1 MADKDLAEKY
11 LESFSDVFADIYNV
25 LLFQKEMLLE
35 EGLEEGP
42 TESIYK
48 VEENNLR
55 NQFRD
60 TVKLYKNGLYKVA
73 SFGIENESRI
83 DKNMPIRIMGYDYA
97 VYRAQIDRGE
107 ERKYPAITIV
117 LNFSDTEWKSPN
129 RLYDILDISP
139 ELRPYVNDYKI
150 FVFNIAFLPEKIRKA
165 FKSDFKIV
173 ADFFT
178 EKRLG
183 RYNPK
188 EHPEAICHAEAVLNL
203 LQVFTNDE
211 TYVKIEKTVA
221 ERAKAGEVITMCT
234 FAEEMTNKGIEIGE
248 AQGIKI
254 GEAQGIRIGEA
265 KGIKIGEAREKISV
279 ARNLLDLLTDDV
291 IAEKVGLELATVKEL
306 REETK

>member
-25 LLFQKEMLLE
+25 LLFQKEIL
-35 EGLEEGP
+35 LEEGP

-129 RLYDILDISP
+129 ALFDILDVSP

-150 FVFNIAFLPEKIRKA
+150 FVFNIAFLPEKVRKE

-173 ADFFT
+173 ADFFA

-188 EHPEAICHAEAVLNL
+188 EHPEAICHVEAVLNL
-203 LQVFTNDE
+203 LRVFTNDK

-221 ERAKAGEVITMCT
+221 ERVKAGEVITMCT

-248 AQGIKI
+248 AQGI
-254 GEAQGIRIGEA
+254 RIGEA
-265 KGIKIGEAREKISV
+265 KGIKIGEARGIAREKISV
-279 ARNLLDLLTDDV
+279 ARNLLDLLTDEV

-306 REETK
+306 REGTK

>member
-25 LLFQKEMLLE
+25 LLFRKEILLE

-97 VYRAQIDRGE
+97 VYRVQIDREE

-129 RLYDILDISP
+129 ALFDI
-139 ELRPYVNDYKI
+139 
-150 FVFNIAFLPEKIRKA
+150 
-165 FKSDFKIV
+165 
-173 ADFFT
+173 
-178 EKRLG
+178 
-183 RYNPK
+183 
-188 EHPEAICHAEAVLNL
+188 
-203 LQVFTNDE
+203 
-211 TYVKIEKTVA
+211 
-221 ERAKAGEVITMCT
+221 
-234 FAEEMTNKGIEIGE
+234 
-248 AQGIKI
+248 
-254 GEAQGIRIGEA
+254 
-265 KGIKIGEAREKISV
+265 
-279 ARNLLDLLTDDV
+279 
-291 IAEKVGLELATVKEL
+291 
-306 REETK
+306 